1 MHQLFGDEG
10 LTMITASKGW
20 CNGGNSAPIRIDF
33 ILPLEAEIREVI
45 VLEGEIV
52 EVTELSGEYRYES

>member
-1 MHQLFGDEG
+1 
-10 LTMITASKGW
+10 MITASKGW
-20 CNGGNSAPIRIDF
+20 CNGGNSAPVRIDF
-33 ILPLEAEIREVI
+33 ILPLEAEIREVV